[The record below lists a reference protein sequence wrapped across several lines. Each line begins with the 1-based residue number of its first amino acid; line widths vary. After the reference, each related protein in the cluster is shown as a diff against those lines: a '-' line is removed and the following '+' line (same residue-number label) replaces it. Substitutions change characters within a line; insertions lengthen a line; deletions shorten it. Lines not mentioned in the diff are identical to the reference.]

1 MKGNIWQSA
10 QWKWPVALKALRHRN
25 FRIFWSGQ
33 LISLVGTW
41 MQNTAQGWLVLELTN
56 SPFLL
61 GLVSAIQWTPSLLF
75 SLVAGVVADRFPR
88 RLLIIITQCCM
99 MVLALVLGVLTYTDT
114 VKYWHVLI
122 LAGILGTANTFDMP
136 ARQSFVIKMVGKDD
150 LPNAIA
156 LNSSVFNAARI
167 VGPAVAGLIMAKI
180 SIAAC
185 FLINGVSYLAVLAGL
200 LSLRVEERVIRYQN
214 DPMLLAKIKEG
225 LQYSWRTSNIRY
237 PIALLGLL
245 SLFAMNFMVLI
256 PVMARQ
262 TLEQQALGYGYLLT
276 ANGLGAFAGS
286 VTLAL
291 ISNRGPRRKILL
303 GGALG
308 LCLFQLILAPIRSF
322 WLAAVLLA
330 LAGFCMV
337 IFTASVNTTIQLNV
351 ADELRGRVMSVYSL
365 VFVGVSPLGSLFSG
379 SIADIWGAPVSMAI
393 GAGIGLAGLVAIFIL
408 HKRNQ
413 QPGST
418 GGQSSPSTVGD

>member
-1 MKGNIWQSA
+1 MKGHLWQPS
-10 QWKWPVALKALRHRN
+10 QLKWPVALKALHHRN

-61 GLVSAIQWTPSLLF
+61 GLVSAIQWTPSLLL

-88 RLLIIITQCCM
+88 RTLIIITQSCM
-99 MVLALVLGVLTYTDT
+99 MVLALILGFLTYTDT

-167 VGPAVAGLIMAKI
+167 LGPAVAGMIIAQV

-185 FLINGVSYLAVLAGL
+185 FLINGISYLAVLAGL
-200 LSLRVEERVIRYQN
+200 LSLRVKESIISYEN
-214 DPMLLAKIKEG
+214 DPMILAKIKEG
-225 LQYSWRTSNIRY
+225 LQYIWRTSSIRY

-256 PVMARQ
+256 PVLARE
-262 TLEQQALGYGYLLT
+262 TLNQQALGYGYLLT
-276 ANGLGAFAGS
+276 ANGLGAFMGS

-291 ISNRGPRRKILL
+291 ISSRKPRRRILL

-308 LCLFQLILAPIRSF
+308 LCLFQLLLVPTRSF

-365 VFVGVSPLGSLFSG
+365 VFVGVTPLGSLFSG
-379 SIADIWGAPVSMAI
+379 SIADVWGAPASIAI
-393 GAGIGLAGLVAIFIL
+393 GVGIGLAGLAATFIL
-408 HKRNQ
+408 HNRSKVIQ
-413 QPGST
+413 D
-418 GGQSSPSTVGD
+418 SPSNAES